1 MNIRKFIGGTSRDA
15 LRLVREALGAD
26 AVVLSNRTLDDGSV
40 EIVALADRDL
50 AAIAPADA
58 AAAQGLGGSGA
69 QGGQGGPFAQ
79 PSAAMTQMPR
89 TPRAASGAAPAAL
102 AAPIGGANPYA
113 SGMPDVFSSVFG
125 ASPEVGAEKGGANAD
140 ADADGDHAADTA
152 VSLGQEASAASAAI
166 APLSPSSRAA
176 AGQQAAQSPMPATL
190 QSTMQA
196 AQLAQQAMPGQ
207 QTPLQMAL
215 QAATESLATPAFAPS
230 FASTA
235 PAANASAPAVAR
247 EAAARLEQ
255 AAAAH
260 TSDVPRTMAE
270 SNPWL
275 IDHARRIAN
284 QQNAPRVP
292 AMTPATAAAR
302 GLGNV
307 ADPVL
312 PPDVDASTPDWALE
326 AAHVAARRAAQR
338 LGHGPEAAGPAP
350 TSSKNADAAQTVSEA
365 IRARIEQV
373 VNETVMNELASMR
386 GMMEE
391 QFAGLLWGERQRRS
405 PVQGALTKQLF
416 AAGFSAQLVKMM
428 IDRLPEVETEEAGME
443 WLQSVLESNLPVLE
457 DEEALME
464 RGGVFALMG
473 PTGVGKTTTTAK
485 LAARC
490 VMRFGASKVALLTT
504 DSYRI
509 GGHEQLRIFGKILGV
524 SVHAVRDGADLQ
536 LALTELKNK
545 HIVLIDTIGMSQRDR
560 AVADQIA
567 MLCGAGRPVRRL
579 LLLSA
584 TNHGDTLNEVVQA
597 YQSEN
602 APLTGCILTKLDEA
616 TNLGS
621 ALDTVLRYKLPVHY
635 VSTGQKV
642 PENLYVATRRFLI
655 RSAFCIPRESSPF
668 VPHEDDIPALL
679 SALSTRSNSQAPEVR
694 FG

>member
-50 AAIAPADA
+50 AAIAPADGA
-58 AAAQGLGGSGA
+58 AVQGQGGSGA
-69 QGGQGGPFAQ
+69 PFAQ
-79 PSAAMTQMPR
+79 ASAAMTQMAR
-89 TPRAASGAAPAAL
+89 TPRAAPGSAPAAL
-102 AAPIGGANPYA
+102 AAPAAIAGAGANPYA

-125 ASPEVGAEKGGANAD
+125 ASPQVGAEDDDTLADDANAQ
-140 ADADGDHAADTA
+140 GDHANDAA
-152 VSLGQEASAASAAI
+152 VSLGQDAQAGSALSSGSAG
-166 APLSPSSRAA
+166 SRAGA
-176 AGQQAAQSPMPATL
+176 APQAAQSPLPQTQAGMPN
-190 QSTMQA
+190 QH
-196 AQLAQQAMPGQ
+196 
-207 QTPLQMAL
+207 TPLQKAL
-215 QAATESLATPAFAPS
+215 QAATGQLAKPAFAPL
-230 FASTA
+230 ANPVA
-235 PAANASAPAVAR
+235 NPAASAGPAFAR
-247 EAAARLEQ
+247 EAASRLEE
-255 AAAAH
+255 AASQY
-260 TSDVPRTMAE
+260 TSDAPRTMAE

-284 QQNAPRVP
+284 QQNGVRDPG
-292 AMTPATAAAR
+292 MTPASAAAR
-302 GLGNV
+302 GLGNI

-312 PPDVDASTPDWALE
+312 PPDVDATTPDWALE

-338 LGHGPEAAGPAP
+338 LGHSPDAAGPAP
-350 TSSKNADAAQTVSEA
+350 TPGNRTTQGAAEGGANVAQNVSEA

-391 QFAGLLWGERQRRS
+391 QFAGLMWGERQRRN

-416 AAGFSAQLVKMM
+416 AAGFSAQLVKMV
-428 IDRLPEVETEEAGME
+428 IDRLPDVESEEAGME

-457 DEEALME
+457 NEEALME

-567 MLCGAGRPVRRL
+567 MLCGAGRPVQRL

-597 YQSEN
+597 YQSGPEN

-655 RSAFCIPRESSPF
+655 RSAFCIPRDRSPF

-679 SALSTRSNSQAPEVR
+679 SALSIRSGSQAPEVR